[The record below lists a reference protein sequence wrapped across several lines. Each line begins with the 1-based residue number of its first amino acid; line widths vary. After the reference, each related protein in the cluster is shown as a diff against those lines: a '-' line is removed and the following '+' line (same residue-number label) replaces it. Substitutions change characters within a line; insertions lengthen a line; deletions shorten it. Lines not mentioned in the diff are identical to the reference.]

1 MHCNVGSL
9 VEKYDVWTVPAMIS
23 DGDGG
28 CQRPNWLLVKVF
40 LMAIN
45 LPAECLCI
53 TTEATA
59 GLAASVFN
67 IR

>member
-1 MHCNVGSL
+1 MLDLASL
-9 VEKYDVWTVPAMIS
+9 VEKYDVWTVPAMVS
-23 DGDGG
+23 DGDVD

-59 GLAASVFN
+59 GLAARVFN